1 MKSKISLAGAALKCW
16 SCNSKYDPRC
26 GEPFNNFSMA
36 MVDCD
41 QQKGVDVPHLTDNV
55 LTFYNRDIEETDGA
69 SESPKETEDL
79 TSISLCRKT
88 TQSGNVK

>member
-1 MKSKISLAGAALKCW
+1 
-16 SCNSKYDPRC
+16 
-26 GEPFNNFSMA
+26 MA

-41 QQKGVDVPHLTDNV
+41 QQKGVDVPHLTDSV

-88 TQSGNVK
+88 TQSGNVKWASNLLYHN